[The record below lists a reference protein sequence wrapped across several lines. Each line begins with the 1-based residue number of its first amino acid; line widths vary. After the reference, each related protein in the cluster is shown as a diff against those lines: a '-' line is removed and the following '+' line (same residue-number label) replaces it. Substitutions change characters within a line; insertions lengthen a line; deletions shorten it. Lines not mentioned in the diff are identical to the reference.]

1 MANIRKS
8 FNFRAGVQ
16 VDEDNFVVDSLGKV
30 GIGTTVP
37 EQFLDVR
44 GRSKIVGLLTVTSI
58 ETENIKSVGIA
69 TFNKIEVGN
78 AIIANAETGDLT
90 ATKFV
95 GDGSS
100 LTGMSESQ
108 WVDIDVGLGFTSIYN
123 TGFVGISTSDPR
135 FTLQIGGNNALGSF
149 QNGVGINSAGGI
161 VATGV
166 VTATTFKGNLE
177 GNVTGDITGNLRGS
191 TLNVTGVSTLGV
203 STFTGDVSFGS
214 NALFGDNDRAIFGGE
229 SDLQIYHSGASSFIE
244 DTGTGNLVLIASRLD
259 IQDTSGNELLLA
271 EGGQYIKLNYG
282 ATERI
287 RTSTTGVTVNG
298 VVDAAEFDG
307 DVIAGIATIST
318 RLDLG
323 TLNLGLGTATP
334 QSPIHVSNVGLSSI
348 LVESGGQES
357 VVTVARGLNT
367 DQNSGTIRFG
377 KQSAT
382 VPYSND
388 NSLDIINND
397 IGNLNFYL
405 EGGTPG
411 IGTGDFHWL
420 RRRNFSRLMT
430 LTYGGKLGIGL
441 TNPTDTLHV
450 DGTSYVTGSSVV
462 GSNLVVNNNATVT
475 GNLNVSGSFTPE
487 SIATNLTGNVNAQSG
502 ISTFNTLNVS
512 DTITS
517 AYVGIGTTVPNI
529 PLSINE
535 DSDKRFFVNTRG
547 RIGVGTDYINDDIH
561 LNVAGRAWMTAIGIG
576 TTNPSSA
583 VDFRYAGWDTDGTGG
598 TGSFLLPPKVNLTE
612 RGQLTNLSEG
622 AFIYNTTNNRLEVY
636 SGSTLAWTAV
646 GSGGGGG
653 AGAMNDLSDVDTAT
667 TAPQNNQVLK
677 WVAASSKWEPADDL
691 SGGGSG
697 SGFFKQVT
705 NNNTIGIGTT
715 ANVSVGPTAISY
727 STLGAGV
734 AGLTV
739 HGGLAIADG
748 VIEAPAG
755 ENKIPSLYANLAA
768 LPNAGTYHGMFAHVH
783 SEGKGYFAHAGN
795 WLELV
800 NKDTSGNVSLGG
812 DLDVVGNLEVGTGS
826 TTYTNGLIVSKQG
839 AEFQGVVTA
848 SSFSGETLKSRAYVH
863 GTTGSLAV
871 NATGGLSITGH
882 KSYALLN
889 VGVSTAAWVR
899 LYTDSD
905 SRGDDAG
912 RSIGEDPSPGSGVI
926 ADIVTTGFSTSQV
939 VSPGTIGFNNDA
951 SPSQTIYVSV
961 KNMGIQTQPVTVNLQ
976 ILQLESNS

>member
-44 GRSKIVGLLTVTSI
+44 GQSKIVGLLTVTSI

-69 TFNKIEVGN
+69 TFNKIEVGS
-78 AIIANAETGDLT
+78 AIIADATTGDLT

-95 GDGSS
+95 GDGSA

-135 FTLQIGGNNALGSF
+135 FTLQIGGNSTLGSF
-149 QNGVGINSAGGI
+149 QDGVGINSAGGI

-177 GNVTGDITGNLRGS
+177 GNVTGDVTGNLRGS

-203 STFTGDVSFGS
+203 STFTGNVSFGS
-214 NALFGDNDRAIFGGE
+214 NALFGDNDKATFGN
-229 SDLQIYHSGASSFIE
+229 SADLEIYYSNTNAHITNTTTGDIVIGN
-244 DTGTGNLVLIASRLD
+244 TGTSNGLHPARIKIVKTGNEKIAVFNPDAGVDLYYAGVAGETKTNIRLA
-259 IQDTSGNELLLA
+259 TSGV
-271 EGGQYIKLNYG
+271 
-282 ATERI
+282 
-287 RTSTTGVTVNG
+287 GVTVYG

-420 RRRNFSRLMT
+420 RRKNFTRLMT

-462 GSNLVVNNNATVT
+462 GSNLIVNNNATVT
-475 GNLNVSGSFTPE
+475 GNLNVSGSFSPE
-487 SIATNLTGNVNAQSG
+487 SLASNLTGNVNAQSG
-502 ISTFNTLNVS
+502 ISTFNRLNVS

-529 PLSINE
+529 PLAINQ
-535 DSDKRFFVNTRG
+535 DPSRRVFVTGNGEVGIGTDDIAEGMILNVGG
-547 RIGVGTDYINDDIH
+547 RANVTAIGVGT
-561 LNVAGRAWMTAIGIG
+561 
-576 TTNPSSA
+576 TTITSA
-583 VDFRYAGWDTDGTGG
+583 LDCRYAGWDSDGTPG
-598 TGSFLLPPKVNLTE
+598 TGSFFLPPKVDLTS

-653 AGAMNDLSDVDTAT
+653 AGAINDLSDVDTAT
-667 TAPQNNQVLK
+667 TAPTNNQVLK
-677 WVAASSKWEPADDL
+677 WVAASSKWIPADDL

-739 HGGLAIADG
+739 HSGLAIADG
-748 VIEAPAG
+748 GIS
-755 ENKIPSLYANLAA
+755 I
-768 LPNAGTYHGMFAHVH
+768 
-783 SEGKGYFAHAGN
+783 AGN
-795 WLELV
+795 IDANGDIDVDGHTELDNV
-800 NKDTSGNVSLGG
+800 NVVGIATIQQVKATTLNVVGVSTL
-812 DLDVVGNLEVGTGS
+812 GNLEVGTGS

-871 NATGGLSITGH
+871 NATGNLSITGH

-899 LYTDSD
+899 LYTDSA

-939 VSPGTIGFNNDA
+939 ISPGTIGFNNDT